1 MKRYLNDFF
10 YGIVL
15 YVVVAIL
22 ALIIYAA
29 FFVFDLTKSA
39 TINQVYL
46 AGSVLSLMV
55 SFAFAWKSKPRSK
68 SEAGWKGLIWMATSI
83 MLLIITIAP
92 GFKVFNELLGVFG
105 FWVYMLGILLGP
117 LLYAL
122 TKHLK

>member
-1 MKRYLNDFF
+1 MKRYLKDFF

-29 FFVFDLTKSA
+29 FFVFDLTKSV
-39 TINQVYL
+39 TINQVYI
-46 AGSVLSLMV
+46 AGSVLSLIV

-83 MLLIITIAP
+83 LLLIITIAP
-92 GFKVFNELLGVFG
+92 GFKVLNVLLGVFG